1 MISTK
6 ILPGVLLAVS
16 LVSVSLFAADEKPT
30 KAEPQ
35 FQMTTYVMGFLRKGP
50 NWGQGSKE
58 ESARIQDGHMANIR
72 KMAAAGKLIV
82 AGPMGDD
89 TDLRGIFIF
98 KAKSPDE
105 VRAMAEEDPA
115 IKAGRLVLEL
125 HPWFA
130 AAGLRVNDAV
140 ARQNEP

>member
-1 MISTK
+1 MIRTRLLP
-6 ILPGVLLAVS
+6 ILFMAGS
-16 LVSVSLFAADEKPT
+16 LIAADEKDAP

-35 FQMTTYVMGFLRKGP
+35 FQMSTYVLGFLRKGP

-58 ESARIQDGHMANIR
+58 ESARIQEGHMANTR
-72 KMAAAGKLIV
+72 KMASTGKLLV

-105 VRAMAEEDPA
+105 VRAMADEDPA
-115 IKAGRLVLEL
+115 VKSGRLVLEL

-130 AAGLRVNDAV
+130 AAGLRVNDPIAPP
-140 ARQNEP
+140 ATPTK